1 MNECLRTLTRCA
13 RQGCGTAFSLALP
26 ADAAPA
32 PSHGAAA
39 AAPATALARVAAA
52 AASLRAELRACYATR
67 PLRLLAF
74 WWVAGSVAG
83 SFTENYGTN
92 LFFDIDPSDDA
103 NGHVTF
109 VTRSL
114 CCIAALAAVKL
125 ERGASEGGALTL
137 AGGVA
142 VAGVAIGALAS
153 ATSLLPAYC
162 AYAAALTALQFCTCV
177 LYAQSAHALDDAC
190 ANEDANEDSAR
201 EEPAG
206 EDAAAAPVR
215 APRGRTA
222 VLFGANATVSLAVQS
237 CVQAVAAAARAPPR
251 AQFAVLSACVRI
263 AWLRARSCERT
274 RVCADARGCAAGIA
288 SRSLRSP
295 PRPPPP
301 CVHAPAPG
309 ASSRR
314 APPPLSRH
322 TRRTA
327 MPAATAT
334 TKRAA
339 SSRRCW
345 PAKTID

>member
-1 MNECLRTLTRCA
+1 MRAHADALRA

-39 AAPATALARVAAA
+39 DAPASALARVAAA

-114 CCIAALAAVKL
+114 CCIAALAAVRL

-190 ANEDANEDSAR
+190 ANEGSAR
-201 EEPAG
+201 EEPAD
-206 EDAAAAPVR
+206 ESAAAAPVR

-251 AQFAVLSACVRI
+251 AQFAVLSACVRT
-263 AWLRARSCERT
+263 AWLLVRSCERAS
-274 RVCADARGCAAGIA
+274 VCADARGFAAGIA
-288 SRSLRSP
+288 SRWLRSLPRLP
-295 PRPPPP
+295 PR
-301 CVHAPAPG
+301 CVRAPAPG

-334 TKRAA
+334 IKRAA
-339 SSRRCW
+339 SSRHCC